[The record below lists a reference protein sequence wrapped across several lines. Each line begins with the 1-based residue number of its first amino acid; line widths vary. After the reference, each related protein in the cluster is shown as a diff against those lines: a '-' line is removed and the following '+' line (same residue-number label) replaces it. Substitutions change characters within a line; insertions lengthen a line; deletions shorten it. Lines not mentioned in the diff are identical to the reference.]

1 MKIKLIASD
10 MDDTLLN
17 NNREISPR
25 NEAAIKKAIE
35 SGIVFTLASGRMYC
49 SMQPYAQKLGL
60 DVPLV
65 SYNGALVKGA
75 LSGKVYV
82 NSPLKLQTAL
92 DLLQYVKEN
101 GHYVQVYM
109 GDKLYVKE
117 ENEYSRMYANI
128 SGIQAV
134 AIGEEIYSIKEAPN
148 KLLLMTATEN
158 FEATWKDVEEKF
170 KGLVD
175 VTSSKDNYLELM
187 EPGVNKWQA
196 VKQLAESFGIKPEEI
211 MCIGDSNNDL
221 SMIKNAGIGVA
232 VANAKPQV
240 QKYAK
245 MVTASNDKYAKMVT
259 ASNDNDGAALAIE
272 NILTAQIN
280 VPE

>member
-1 MKIKLIASD
+1 MQIKLIASD

-17 NNREISPR
+17 NNRQISQR

-35 SGIVFTLASGRMYC
+35 AGIVFTLASGRMYC

-82 NSPLKLQTAL
+82 NHPLKLETAL
-92 DLLQYVKEN
+92 ALLDYVKQQ

-117 ENEYSRMYANI
+117 ENEYSRRYAEI
-128 SGIQAV
+128 SGIQPIAL
-134 AIGEEIYSIKEAPN
+134 GEDIYHITEAPN
-148 KLLLMTATEN
+148 KLLLMTTSDK
-158 FEATWKDVEEKF
+158 FEATWQDVAEKF
-170 KGLVD
+170 KGKVD

-221 SMIKNAGIGVA
+221 SMIKNAGLGVA

-240 QKYAK
+240 QREAK
-245 MVTASNDKYAKMVT
+245 MIT
-259 ASNDNDGAALAIE
+259 ASNDNNGVGLAIE
-272 NILTAQIN
+272 NILTAQVQ

>member
-1 MKIKLIASD
+1 
-10 MDDTLLN
+10 
-17 NNREISPR
+17 
-25 NEAAIKKAIE
+25 
-35 SGIVFTLASGRMYC
+35 
-49 SMQPYAQKLGL
+49 MQPYAQKLGL

-117 ENEYSRMYANI
+117 ENEYSRMYAKI

-158 FEATWKDVEEKF
+158 FEATWQDVEEKF
-170 KGLVD
+170 KGRVD

-196 VKQLAESFGIKPEEI
+196 VKSLAESFGIKQEEI

-245 MVTASNDKYAKMVT
+245 MVTASND
-259 ASNDNDGAALAIE
+259 NDGVALAIAGVK
-272 NILTAQIN
+272 LK
-280 VPE
+280 

>member
-1 MKIKLIASD
+1 MQIKLIASD

-17 NNREISPR
+17 SSREISPR
-25 NEAAIKKAIE
+25 NEAAIKKAID

-49 SMQPYAQKLGL
+49 SMRPYAEKLGL

-65 SYNGALVKGA
+65 CYNGALVKGA

-82 NSPLKLQTAL
+82 NSPLKLETAL
-92 DLLQYVKEN
+92 ALLEYVRQN

-109 GDKLYVKE
+109 DDTLYVKK
-117 ENEYSRMYANI
+117 ENEYSRMYAQI
-128 SGIQAV
+128 SGIKAV
-134 AIGEEIYSIKEAPN
+134 AVGESIYHIKKSPN
-148 KLLLMTATEN
+148 KMLLMTAPDA
-158 FEATWKDVEEKF
+158 FDSTWKDIEEKF
-170 KGLVD
+170 KGRVD

-196 VKQLAESFGIKPEEI
+196 VSKLAASFGIKPEEI

-221 SMIKNAGIGVA
+221 SMIKNAGLGVA

-240 QKYAK
+240 QREAK
-245 MVTASNDKYAKMVT
+245 MIT
-259 ASNDNDGAALAIE
+259 ASNDNDGVGLAIE
-272 NILTAQIN
+272 NILTAQVN

>member
-1 MKIKLIASD
+1 MK
-10 MDDTLLN
+10 
-17 NNREISPR
+17 
-25 NEAAIKKAIE
+25 
-35 SGIVFTLASGRMYC
+35 
-49 SMQPYAQKLGL
+49 PYAQKLGL

-75 LSGKVYV
+75 LGGKVYV

-117 ENEYSRMYANI
+117 ENEYSRMYAKI

-170 KGLVD
+170 KGRVD

-196 VKQLAESFGIKPEEI
+196 VKRLAESFGIKPEEI

-245 MVTASNDKYAKMVT
+245 MVTASND
-259 ASNDNDGAALAIE
+259 NDGVALAIE

>member
-1 MKIKLIASD
+1 MTIKLIASD

-35 SGIVFTLASGRMYC
+35 AGIIFTLASGRMYC

-60 DVPLV
+60 DVPLI

-92 DLLQYVKEN
+92 DLLDYVKQN
-101 GHYVQVYM
+101 GHYVQVYI

-117 ENEYSRMYANI
+117 ENEYSRMYAKI
-128 SGIQAV
+128 SGIQAIAV
-134 AIGEEIYSIKEAPN
+134 GEEIYHIKEAPN
-148 KLLLMTATEN
+148 KLLLMTTEGT
-158 FEATWKDVEEKF
+158 FEATWKDIEEKF
-170 KGLVD
+170 KGCID
-175 VTSSKDNYLELM
+175 ATSSKDNYLELM

-196 VKQLAESFGIKPEEI
+196 VSRLAESFGIKAEEI

-240 QKYAK
+240 QQQAK
-245 MVTASNDKYAKMVT
+245 MIT
-259 ASNDNDGAALAIE
+259 ASNDNDGVGIAIE

>member
-49 SMQPYAQKLGL
+49 SMRPYAQKLGL

-117 ENEYSRMYANI
+117 TYVNEGPVMKRMIMDSRGHVGRNDRRT
-128 SGIQAV
+128 SHV
-134 AIGEEIYSIKEAPN
+134 TVVVS
-148 KLLLMTATEN
+148 
-158 FEATWKDVEEKF
+158 EK
-170 KGLVD
+170 
-175 VTSSKDNYLELM
+175 
-187 EPGVNKWQA
+187 
-196 VKQLAESFGIKPEEI
+196 
-211 MCIGDSNNDL
+211 
-221 SMIKNAGIGVA
+221 
-232 VANAKPQV
+232 
-240 QKYAK
+240 
-245 MVTASNDKYAKMVT
+245 
-259 ASNDNDGAALAIE
+259 
-272 NILTAQIN
+272 
-280 VPE
+280 